1 MLQKA
6 KYIYS
11 LDSLLKVDNLP
22 FKITIKMMAAI
33 AKDAVRASSYESA
46 AKVIHEHYKVKAN
59 VAIESANKYTM
70 QNRIKLQG
78 MRWNTE
84 TAQGVLSLK
93 ARIESDRWYEI
104 ESLISACFGK

>member
-1 MLQKA
+1 MFQKA

-46 AKVIHEHYKVKAN
+46 AKVIHE
-59 VAIESANKYTM
+59 
-70 QNRIKLQG
+70 
-78 MRWNTE
+78 
-84 TAQGVLSLK
+84 
-93 ARIESDRWYEI
+93 
-104 ESLISACFGK
+104 